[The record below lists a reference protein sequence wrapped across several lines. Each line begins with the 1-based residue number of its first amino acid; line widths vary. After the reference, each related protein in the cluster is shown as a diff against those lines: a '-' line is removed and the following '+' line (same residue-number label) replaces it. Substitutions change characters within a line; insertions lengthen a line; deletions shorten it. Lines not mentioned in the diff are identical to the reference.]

1 MINKDIIFYEK
12 TTWNWEESKVKNKQ
26 TNKQTNFFYE
36 VQPKPPLKMIMV
48 KTQFNHLKT
57 P

>member
-1 MINKDIIFYEK
+1 MINRDIIFFYEK
-12 TTWNWEESKVKNKQ
+12 TTWNWEERKVK
-26 TNKQTNFFYE
+26 NKQTNFFYE
-36 VQPKPPLKMIMV
+36 VQPKPPWKMIMV